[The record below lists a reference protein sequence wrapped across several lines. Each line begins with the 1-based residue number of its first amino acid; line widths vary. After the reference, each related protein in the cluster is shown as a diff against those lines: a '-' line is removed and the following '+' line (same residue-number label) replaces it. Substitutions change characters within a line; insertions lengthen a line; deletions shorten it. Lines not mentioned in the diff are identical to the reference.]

1 MLGLSFSRIEG
12 DAAAYVA
19 ARLRAADIDAD
30 PGSLLDDLGSSIV
43 LADLSQTVFTTDAQL
58 EIRIRR
64 RCAIQTVEEELP
76 LLEGETVHE
85 DYFSYLD
92 QPLEELER
100 GTPVLRRTTS
110 HGVTFVFFLD
120 FRLTAANEL
129 VYTGLPAALL
139 DAASS
144 HTAPSDASDA
154 GEAQAAAASGMTIE
168 GIGLDLAKALL
179 KGFGGKL
186 GVLAWTG
193 LVGTQL
199 PSYFGAVY
207 QEIRRI
213 VRDELTRHDM
223 DLIAARLNA
232 VLEWQRLVYAPKNPR
247 AARTE
252 PERRRLFEEVESQ
265 MEKVREA
272 TSILRHDRWRKA
284 GMGTF
289 LGAGSLYFALCQEA
303 CLVDPAAPRP
313 EDSSY
318 AKTIQLTAAEYAADL
333 ERTYKELLQA
343 RIDAVTLAT
352 FRKLIKIGRKSGL
365 TTGYYWSDPVKGT
378 EGPRRARRKTGRKTV
393 EGDPYAEAT
402 ADLEAY
408 RRGLPASFHSDMG
421 RPLDVAATWKLL
433 VKQPL
438 PGASTQPIPG

>member
-1 MLGLSFSRIEG
+1 
-12 DAAAYVA
+12 
-19 ARLRAADIDAD
+19 
-30 PGSLLDDLGSSIV
+30 
-43 LADLSQTVFTTDAQL
+43 
-58 EIRIRR
+58 
-64 RCAIQTVEEELP
+64 
-76 LLEGETVHE
+76 VHE
-85 DYFSYLD
+85 DTFSYLD
-92 QPLEELER
+92 QSLEELER
-100 GTPVLRRTTS
+100 GTPVLRRTTNL
-110 HGVTFVFFLD
+110 GVTFVFFPD

-139 DAASS
+139 EAAR
-144 HTAPSDASDA
+144 SDAS
-154 GEAQAAAASGMTIE
+154 AASVAQVAVVDEMAIE
-168 GIGLDLAKALL
+168 GIALSLAEALL

-186 GVLAWTG
+186 AVLAWTG
-193 LVGTQL
+193 LIGTR
-199 PSYFGAVY
+199 PPNYFGAVY

-232 VLEWQRLVYAPKNPR
+232 VIEWQRLVYAPKNPR

-265 MEKVREA
+265 LEKVREA
-272 TSILRHDRWRKA
+272 TSILRHERWRKA

-318 AKTIQLTAAEYAADL
+318 AKTIQLTAAEYAGDL

-393 EGDPYAEAT
+393 EGDPRAEAT
-402 ADLEAY
+402 ADLETY
-408 RRGLPASFHSDMG
+408 RRGLPASFHSDTG
-421 RPLDVAATWKLL
+421 RPLDVAATWQRL

-438 PGASTQPIPG
+438 PEAGTQPIPG